1 MQGLEPSV
9 KGVRTGHSGVSVWLT
24 RPACVLPESSL
35 ICFRHI
41 GVATMFCIYR
51 TCKKLCKCVHG
62 VRECNLCA
70 ACRLCGRHV
79 RECHASESYQ
89 ICCVWHAIAAHH
101 AGPRPGPNS
110 NSLYSCTCVRL
121 ILTGS
126 YTVLSQ

>member
-89 ICCVWHAIAAHH
+89 ICCVWHAIAASCR
-101 AGPRPGPNS
+101 AAPRAK
-110 NSLYSCTCVRL
+110 
-121 ILTGS
+121 
-126 YTVLSQ
+126 